1 MIILKKIF
9 ITILVLSILITST
22 VFANSTVKKTEDN
35 EEIVISLGGDIMF
48 DRGVKK
54 NINKYGIEYPFSG
67 VRDIFKKDD
76 ITFLNLE
83 TSITNIS
90 KPANP
95 KKEYNFA
102 SDPKTAKELK
112 NSSVEIVSLSN
123 NHSMDYGHK
132 GFVDTM
138 NYLDD
143 AEVLYVGGGR
153 NYEEALKYKI
163 IEVKGKK
170 IGFLGY
176 NRVIPSS
183 TWRATKDKAGQ
194 IGLYDYEID
203 KMLPY
208 IKDVKSKVDYLLLA
222 VHWQGM
228 PTENIPKKFT
238 IAGHKLIDAG
248 VDVVVGTHP
257 HVMQATEFYKN
268 GVIFYS
274 LGNFIFDNPSPRQ
287 IKTAIVQLEISPKDL
302 STKIKYIPCKSINTK
317 PIVLEGKERIVEIKY
332 MNKLNSKFNSFV
344 QEDGYLIRR

>member
-35 EEIVISLGGDIMF
+35 EKIVISLGGDIMF

-153 NYEEALKYKI
+153 NYEEALKYKT

-170 IGFLGY
+170 IGFLGFS
-176 NRVIPSS
+176 RVIPSS
-183 TWRATKDKAGQ
+183 TWRATKDRAGH

-203 KMLPY
+203 KILPY
-208 IKDVKSKVDYLLLA
+208 IKDVKSKVDYLVLA

-228 PTENIPKKFT
+228 PSEKIAANITK
-238 IAGHKLIDAG
+238 AGHKLIDAG

-287 IKTAIVQLEISPKDL
+287 IKTAVVQLEVNTKDL
-302 STKIKYIPCKSINTK
+302 KTKIKYIPCKSVNTK
-317 PIVLEGKERIVEIKY
+317 PTVIEDKERITEIRY
-332 MNKLNSKFNSFV
+332 MNKLNSKFNSYI
-344 QEDGYLIRR
+344 QEDGYMVKK